1 MGISGLSAEDVR
13 GALHDLEQLGI
24 ASNDTV
30 LTAFVHEGVE
40 RSSQKRFNEAIELEI
55 ALIAQMR
62 EAAPDHG
69 YGRHIHPAFAR
80 HRTNPARC
88 GGDRPAAGKAMAH
101 SPQHRP

>member
-62 EAAPDHG
+62 EAA
-69 YGRHIHPAFAR
+69 RIWVWETHPPCICA
-80 HRTNPARC
+80 
-88 GGDRPAAGKAMAH
+88 
-101 SPQHRP
+101 SPHKPCEMRG